1 MLKRADG
8 LDGSKDERARLEE
21 ALASNRPLATA
32 YYLKEELRQFW
43 EQPGR
48 RFAAV
53 FLDGWIRRAEASGV
67 APLKQMAR
75 TLSSHR
81 DGLPAYYDAFITSGP
96 LEGADNK
103 IKTMKRQ
110 AYGFR
115 DQELFKLKIL
125 ALHETRHELVG

>member
-96 LEGADNK
+96 LEGP
-103 IKTMKRQ
+103 T
-110 AYGFR
+110 
-115 DQELFKLKIL
+115 
-125 ALHETRHELVG
+125 TRSRR